1 MLGAPIVRSNS
12 ANYLPEKQSFPA
24 FDRLREPIGSQTLLS
39 GTIRNMGCVRDKCI
53 HELFAE
59 QVDRT
64 PDAVALVFE
73 DKQMTYQELDRRT
86 NQLANYLRKQ
96 GVGPEVLVGICIERS
111 PLMVIGLLGILKAGG
126 AYVPLDPAYPSE
138 RLRFMLED
146 SAAPLFITQRD
157 LLASL
162 PPRKGH
168 TICLDDDWESIGRE
182 SDEDPDSEAIAENLA
197 YVIYT
202 SGSTG
207 KPKGVAI
214 QHKSVVALLNWAR
227 VIFSPEEL
235 QGVLASTSICFDL
248 SVFELFVT
256 LGLGGCVILADNA
269 LHLANLKSAQLVTL
283 INTVPSAI
291 AELLRLDAI
300 PNTVRT
306 VNLAGEPLKTS
317 LVQQIHELRHV
328 QHVFDLYG
336 PSEDTTYSTFA
347 LRQPDGPATIGR
359 PISNTEVY
367 LLDSDLGLVPDGMA
381 GEVYLG
387 GQGLARGYLK
397 RPDLTAEKFLP
408 NPFNQ
413 DCSTRLYRTG
423 DLARSLPDGNLEYLG
438 RVDNQI
444 KLRGF
449 RIELGEI
456 EMRLSEYPAL
466 RDCVV
471 AVKEDARGEKF
482 LAAYFVADELPNV
495 TDLRNFLKKEL
506 PEYMIPSTFVRLDK
520 MPLTANG
527 KINRQALPQPS
538 TDRLALKSEYLAP
551 RNDTEVQLATI
562 WEEVLGVKS
571 PGTQDDFFELGGHSL
586 IAVRLFAEIEN
597 KFGQKL
603 PLATLFEAATISQ
616 LAAILRNGSL
626 PAWSSLV
633 PIQPKGSKPPV
644 FCLHACGAHVF
655 IYRELVSR
663 LSPDQPVYGLQPPG
677 LDGKEEPYN
686 RVEDMAARY
695 VKAVRGLEPHGPYY
709 LVGDTLGGLFAFEM
723 AQQLNSQGE
732 DVALLAMFDTFCPLA
747 ASFGIRILSHF
758 VHLKELGIKPYLLA
772 AARAG
777 RKRLA
782 KRSANDVA
790 DIPLTSQEEAYAEK
804 ALADGDP
811 VQRTEWGIYL
821 ATQVNYVPPKR
832 RYPGRITYFLARD
845 NRYKN
850 RFEDDRLRW
859 KKVAAEFEVH
869 VIDGRHDTI
878 REEPHVALLAET
890 LNACLARAQANWS

>member
-1 MLGAPIVRSNS
+1 MAC
-12 ANYLPEKQSFPA
+12 
-24 FDRLREPIGSQTLLS
+24 DRDR
-39 GTIRNMGCVRDKCI
+39 CI

-59 QVDRT
+59 QVERT
-64 PDAVALVFE
+64 PGAVALVFE
-73 DKQMTYQELDRRT
+73 DRQMTYQELDRRT

-111 PLMVIGLLGILKAGG
+111 LLMVIGLLGILKAGG
-126 AYVPLDPAYPSE
+126 AYVPLDPAYPQE

-146 SAAPLFITQRD
+146 SAAPFFITQRD

-168 TICLDDDWESIGRE
+168 TICLDDDWESIERE

-227 VIFSPEEL
+227 SLFSPEEL

-269 LHLANLKSAQLVTL
+269 LRLANLKSAQLVTL
-283 INTVPSAI
+283 VNTVPSAI
-291 AELLRLDAI
+291 TELLRMGAI
-300 PNTVRT
+300 PDTVRT

-328 QHVFDLYG
+328 QKVFDLYG

-347 LRQPDGPATIGR
+347 LRHSDGPATIGR
-359 PISNTEVY
+359 PICNTEVY

-381 GEVYLG
+381 GEIYLG

-413 DCSTRLYRTG
+413 DRSTRLYRTG

-449 RIELGEI
+449 RIELEEI
-456 EMRLSEYPAL
+456 EMRLSDYPAV

-471 AVKEDARGEKF
+471 AVKEDAHGEKF
-482 LAAYFVADELPNV
+482 LAGYLVADELPSV
-495 TDLRNFLKKEL
+495 SDLRSFLRNEL
-506 PEYMIPSTFVRLDK
+506 PEHMIPSTFVRLDK

-538 TDRLALKSEYLAP
+538 TDRPVLKSEYLAP
-551 RNDTEVQLATI
+551 RNDTEVQLATV

-571 PGTQDDFFELGGHSL
+571 LGMQDDFFELGGHSL
-586 IAVRLFAEIEN
+586 IAVRLFAEIED
-597 KFGQKL
+597 KFGKKL
-603 PLATLFEAATISQ
+603 PLATLFEAPTISQ

-626 PAWSSLV
+626 PTWSSLV
-633 PIQPKGSKPPV
+633 PIQPKGSKPPL

-686 RVEDMAARY
+686 RVEDMAAHY
-695 VKAVRGLEPHGPYY
+695 VKAVRGLVPHGPYY

-732 DVALLAMFDTFCPLA
+732 DVALLAMLDTFCPLA
-747 ASFGIRILSHF
+747 ASFGTRILSHF
-758 VHLKELGIKPYLLA
+758 VHLKELGIRPYLLA
-772 AARAG
+772 VAHSG
-777 RKRLA
+777 RKKLA
-782 KRSANDVA
+782 KRSAHDVA

-804 ALADGDP
+804 AFADGDP

-821 ATQVNYVPPKR
+821 ATQVNYVPPTR
-832 RYPGRITYFLARD
+832 RYPGKITYFLAKD
-845 NRYKN
+845 NQYKS
-850 RFEDDRLRW
+850 RLDDDRLRW
-859 KKVAAEFEVH
+859 RKVAGEFEVH
-869 VIDGRHDTI
+869 VIPGRHDTM
-878 REEPHVALLAET
+878 RDEPHVAVLAEKLT
-890 LNACLARAQANWS
+890 DCLSRAAKTPAPLTAVAGAEISQ